1 MWHTFVLPFRGF
13 GFLGGW
19 VFCCCCILL
28 VFALFVCLFFIAA
41 FHAVIERS
49 PFFII
54 LLFSLP
60 KKELIFFLA
69 VENCTK
75 WSLEELS
82 QSLHIKQVV
91 CGRSSPWLPCAPVE
105 ILRDACVPFT
115 ISYDFIAVLA
125 YFGQIEIM
133 VRRVNKTKIK
143 HKVGEAKPCS
153 SPEEGYKR

>member
-1 MWHTFVLPFRGF
+1 MAADSHVPVWRTFVLPFRGF
-13 GFLGGW
+13 GFFGGLLHCFG
-19 VFCCCCILL
+19 FC
-28 VFALFVCLFFIAA
+28 FVCLFFIAA

-115 ISYDFIAVLA
+115 ISV
-125 YFGQIEIM
+125 
-133 VRRVNKTKIK
+133 
-143 HKVGEAKPCS
+143 
-153 SPEEGYKR
+153 